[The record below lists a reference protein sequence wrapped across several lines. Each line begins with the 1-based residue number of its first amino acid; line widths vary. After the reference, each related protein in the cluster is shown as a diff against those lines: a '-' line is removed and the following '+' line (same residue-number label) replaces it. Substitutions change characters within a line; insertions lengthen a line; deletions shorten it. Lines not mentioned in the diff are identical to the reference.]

1 METPLISII
10 VPCYNVEKFID
21 KSFESIL
28 NQSYTNWECIAINDG
43 SKDNTEIKINQWTE
57 RDQRFKLISQK
68 NTGPSG
74 ARNEGLKDAL
84 GECIFFFD
92 SDDLLDIDC
101 LKNLLELYNPSIDIV
116 IGKSAEVLN
125 QTTQI
130 IKNLEHFPITDRI
143 LSEKDFIE
151 LALKSPFSVVPWNK
165 LFNSKFIE
173 ENNLTFLNGVN
184 HEDELWFFETIH
196 LAKKI
201 IFNSKVTYYYNV
213 GNQDSVMKNYGLDKL
228 KSYLKLVENI
238 FNNYYI
244 TEKDG
249 QNKKIVGTYVLNFQI
264 EVISGFFR
272 FLKKK
277 DVPYRNEGISL
288 IKEHIENY
296 PISDFSIISDK
307 KSKQYELFIK
317 YAKVNPETAF
327 KLIRNTNKKN
337 ILKSLENMY
346 LIYLSRKALKK

>member
-10 VPCYNVEKFID
+10 VPCYNVERYID
-21 KSFESIL
+21 KSLESIL
-28 NQSYTNWECIAINDG
+28 NQSYPNWECIAINDG
-43 SKDNTEIKINQWTE
+43 SKDNTEIKIKEWTE
-57 RDQRFKLISQK
+57 RDQRFKLISQI
-68 NTGPSG
+68 NAGPSA
-74 ARNEGLKDAL
+74 ARNAGLKNAL
-84 GECIFFFD
+84 GDCIFFYD
-92 SDDLLDIDC
+92 SDDLLDVDC
-101 LKNLLELYNPSIDIV
+101 LKSLLKLYNPSIDIV

-125 QTTQI
+125 QTTEI
-130 IKNLEHFPITDRI
+130 IKYLDHFPITEEI
-143 LSEKDFIE
+143 LSNKNFVE

-165 LFNSKFIE
+165 LFNTKFIK

-184 HEDELWFFETIH
+184 HEDEVWFFETIH

-228 KSYLKLVENI
+228 KSYLKLIENI
-238 FNNYYI
+238 FNKYYS
-244 TEKDG
+244 TEKEA
-249 QNKKIVGTYVLNFQI
+249 QTKKIVGTYVLNFQI

-272 FLKKK
+272 FLKKN
-277 DVPYRNEGISL
+277 DVPFRNEGISL

-296 PISDFSIISDK
+296 PINDFSIISDK
-307 KSKQYELFIK
+307 KSIQYELFIK

-346 LIYLSRKALKK
+346 LIYNSRKALK